1 MPQVVECLPSK
12 WRPEVKLQ
20 YYEKNNQ
27 YVFTP
32 PNHKMLNKSLKIYV
46 TAVYCEQQRRKDIKK
61 NLNREILH
69 IHGLEESI
77 LLSCK
82 LSPR

>member
-1 MPQVVECLPSK
+1 
-12 WRPEVKLQ
+12 
-20 YYEKNNQ
+20 
-27 YVFTP
+27 
-32 PNHKMLNKSLKIYV
+32 MLNKSLKIYV